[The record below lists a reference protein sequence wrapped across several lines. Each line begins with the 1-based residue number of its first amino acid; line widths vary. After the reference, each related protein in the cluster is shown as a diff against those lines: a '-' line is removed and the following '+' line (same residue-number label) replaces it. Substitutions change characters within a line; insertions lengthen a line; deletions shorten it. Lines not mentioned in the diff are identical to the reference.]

1 MRHLL
6 QVLLKRIRASL
17 SSRNFRSLK
26 SLPWK
31 LLAIF
36 RDNSNDQHFAR
47 PVIINPPKFPTKM
60 CMKKLIIPENAD
72 VTDYNV
78 ILSVFYSHTRG
89 SSYRHSSDL
98 C

>member
-17 SSRNFRSLK
+17 SSRNFFSLK

-31 LLAIF
+31 LVAIF
-36 RDNSNDQHFAR
+36 SDNSNDQHFAR

-60 CMKKLIIPENAD
+60 CMKRLIIPENAD
-72 VTDYNV
+72 VTDYNA

-89 SSYRHSSDL
+89 SSWHSSDL